1 MKTRLILF
9 SILLFGLHI
18 NAQEKI
24 FTKTNGFRAMGTLCP
39 GVFTSNG
46 ATSLYFS
53 GDWDYYFNEHFS
65 MNGEGHY
72 FLANLTGNT
81 SITSYHS
88 LLWGMN
94 YHFLIFNQLD
104 PFVGMEPG
112 FGFVDGTRLFGSKPN
127 AFETIPLITF
137 TVGTNFYVGSIF
149 HFFIKARYLQGQSLS
164 ATDYHLSLSEFRFM
178 GGLGWNL
185 GVKNK

>member
-1 MKTRLILF
+1 
-9 SILLFGLHI
+9 
-18 NAQEKI
+18 
-24 FTKTNGFRAMGTLCP
+24 
-39 GVFTSNG
+39 
-46 ATSLYFS
+46 
-53 GDWDYYFNEHFS
+53 

-88 LLWGMN
+88 VLWGMN
-94 YHFLIFNQLD
+94 YHFLEHNQLD

-112 FGFVDGTRLFGSKPN
+112 FGFVDGTRLIGSKPN

-137 TVGTNFYVGSIF
+137 TAGTNFYVGSIF
-149 HFFIKARYLQGQSLS
+149 HFFIKVRYLQGQSLS

>member
-72 FLANLTGNT
+72 FL
-81 SITSYHS
+81 
-88 LLWGMN
+88 
-94 YHFLIFNQLD
+94 
-104 PFVGMEPG
+104 
-112 FGFVDGTRLFGSKPN
+112 
-127 AFETIPLITF
+127 
-137 TVGTNFYVGSIF
+137 
-149 HFFIKARYLQGQSLS
+149 
-164 ATDYHLSLSEFRFM
+164 
-178 GGLGWNL
+178 
-185 GVKNK
+185 